1 MWIETCPF
9 KRRQDL
15 SRRRFY
21 MVFISGPSGDVQTH
35 GEEIMRNRKL
45 LLMLEI
51 AIFGAL
57 GYVLDFIA
65 FSMPQGGS
73 VSLVMIPIVL
83 MAFRRGLGAGLLTG
97 LAVGLLQLVTG
108 RVYIVPLS
116 FGFAFTQ
123 VTLDYLVAFASVGF
137 AGLMR
142 SFYLKN
148 LRNGTKGQVVAAIV
162 AGAFIGA
169 FLRYLVHVIVGILFF
184 KEFATGNVYLY
195 SFGYNA
201 TYMFPAFLLT
211 AFICSVLFIAAPRLI
226 DVKE

>member
-1 MWIETCPF
+1 
-9 KRRQDL
+9 
-15 SRRRFY
+15 
-21 MVFISGPSGDVQTH
+21 
-35 GEEIMRNRKL
+35 MRNRKL

-148 LRNGTKGQVVAAIV
+148 LGNGTKGRVVAAIV

-184 KEFATGNVYLY
+184 REFATGNVYLY